1 MLSILV
7 VDDYAT
13 NGMIVKQALTPGRYD
28 VKTVTSGA
36 KALSHLESSLKT
48 DLILLDINMP
58 DMDGLETLKAIR
70 GLHDYKE
77 VPVIFLSGAAD
88 KNKVIEGFKLG
99 IDDVLV
105 KPVNP
110 AILNEH
116 VERALRGESPVQLRR
131 ARVKSG
137 HPEGEE
143 LAGLYDDLMS
153 AFSSTVANLADDDIP
168 EHVPE
173 SANAG
178 STGAGAG
185 AGDFGIDIGNILNGG
200 LW

>member
-13 NGMIVKQALTPGRYD
+13 NGMIVKQALTSGRYD

-36 KALSHLESSLKT
+36 RALSHLETSLKT

-70 GLHDYKE
+70 GMRDYKE

-131 ARVKSG
+131 ARIKSG
-137 HPEGEE
+137 HGGGDE

-153 AFSSTVANLADDDIP
+153 AFSSTVANLAEDDP
-168 EHVPE
+168 PKKPHE
-173 SANAG
+173 SEPG
-178 STGAGAG
+178 SSASSDAGA
-185 AGDFGIDIGNILNGG
+185 FGLDISNILNGG